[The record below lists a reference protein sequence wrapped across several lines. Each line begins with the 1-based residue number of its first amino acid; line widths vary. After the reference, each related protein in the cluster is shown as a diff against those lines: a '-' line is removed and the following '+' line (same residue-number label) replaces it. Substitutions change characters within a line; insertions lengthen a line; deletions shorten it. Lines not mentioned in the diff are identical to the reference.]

1 MPEIQEISIDKLIE
15 NPYNFFRNLSEEEIK
30 ELTESIKMYGILHPL
45 IVRSLTD
52 GKFQIISGHQRRK
65 AAERAGLKTVP
76 CIVKEMDD
84 TEAEL
89 ALIETN
95 LETRQLSTMEMAR
108 AIRKRKELLG
118 IRRGRPD
125 SNSAHCAELSQNMG
139 ISERQMRKLDK
150 LNDLIPELQ
159 DMVDSGKLGIAAGER
174 LAGLPQELQKTI
186 FDTLGGDISALTN
199 EEIKRIKE
207 ENDRGYLVLNVLQ
220 EKLKDTEEKLKAFQ
234 DAYDSKENIEK
245 EIKALRQKKRELEYD
260 LMDRENALTAI
271 QKRAVQKGTA
281 ILELLNQA
289 CRPIQAIKPELEVI
303 FSESNIIDEGTS
315 VYILRWAEVLRDTA
329 AFLEENIKTVQ
340 SKVS

>member
-1 MPEIQEISIDKLIE
+1 MPKMEEIPIDKLID
-15 NPYNFFRNLSEEEIK
+15 NPYNFFRSLSEEEMS
-30 ELTESIKMYGILHPL
+30 ELSESIKQHGIMHPL
-45 IVRSLTD
+45 VIRPLPD
-52 GKFQIISGHQRRK
+52 GNYEIISGHQRRK

-76 CIVKEMDD
+76 CIVREIDD

-89 ALIETN
+89 ALIEAN

-118 IRRGRPD
+118 IKNGVRGKMT
-125 SNSAHCAELSQNMG
+125 SAQCAEVIG
-139 ISERQMRKLDK
+139 ISERQFHKLDK

-159 DMVDSGKLGIAAGER
+159 TMVDSGKLGIAAGEK

-186 FDTLGGDISALTN
+186 YDTLGGDVSALTN

-245 EIKALRQKKRELEYD
+245 EIKVLRQKKKELEYD

-289 CRPIQAIKPELEVI
+289 CRPIQAIRPELEVI

-315 VYILRWAEVLRDTA
+315 VYILRWAEVLRNTA
-329 AFLEENIKTVQ
+329 AFLEENIKI
-340 SKVS
+340 KVS

>member
-1 MPEIQEISIDKLIE
+1 MPEIIEISTDNLID
-15 NPYNFFRNLSEEEIK
+15 NPGNFFRNLSEEEIK
-30 ELTESIKMYGILHPL
+30 ELTESIKLHGIMHPL
-45 IVRSLTD
+45 VVRPLAD

-76 CIVKEMDD
+76 CIVTEMDD

-89 ALIETN
+89 ALIEAN

-108 AIRKRKELLG
+108 AIRKKKELLG
-118 IRRGRPD
+118 IRNGVHGKIT
-125 SNSAHCAELSQNMG
+125 SAQCAEVLG
-139 ISERQMRKLDK
+139 ISERQFHKLDK

-159 DMVDSGKLGIAAGER
+159 DMVDSGKLGIAAGEK
-174 LAGLPQELQKTI
+174 LAGLPQEMQKTI
-186 FDTLGGDISALTN
+186 YDTLGGDISALTN
-199 EEIKRIKE
+199 EDIKRIKE

-234 DAYDSKENIEK
+234 DVYDSKENIEK
-245 EIKALRQKKRELEYD
+245 EIKVLRQKKKELEYD

-289 CRPIQAIKPELEVI
+289 CRPIQAIRPELEVI

-315 VYILRWAEVLRDTA
+315 VYILRWAEVLRNTA
-329 AFLEENIKTVQ
+329 AFLEENIKVNYPLL
-340 SKVS
+340 K